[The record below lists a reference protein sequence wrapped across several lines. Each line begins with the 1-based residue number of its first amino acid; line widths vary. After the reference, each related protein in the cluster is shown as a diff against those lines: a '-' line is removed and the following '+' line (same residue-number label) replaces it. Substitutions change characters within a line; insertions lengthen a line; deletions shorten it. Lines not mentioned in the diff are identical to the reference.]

1 MQQLRAPALHSP
13 TTTKL
18 EEGPA
23 ESSIGADL
31 IYSISKWFSLIKCLN
46 LCFCM
51 VLSCGLLFILFLLF
65 IG

>member
-31 IYSISKWFSLIKCLN
+31 IYSISKWFSLIKCLT
-46 LCFCM
+46 CAS
-51 VLSCGLLFILFLLF
+51 VWYSHGGLLFILFLLF